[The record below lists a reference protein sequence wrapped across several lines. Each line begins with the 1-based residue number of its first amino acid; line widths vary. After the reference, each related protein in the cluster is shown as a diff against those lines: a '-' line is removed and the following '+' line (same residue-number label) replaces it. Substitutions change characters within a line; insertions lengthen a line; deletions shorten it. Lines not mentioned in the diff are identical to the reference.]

1 MPLTSNQHPVDTLAR
16 FFLYALLI
24 IAPWLHG
31 AEQAWEQLFTAAG
44 IFIVLLFILT
54 SRHLPLISLNQA
66 MPVVSLFALWLAYC
80 TLYLIPLPAEVIQFI
95 SPATFDW
102 HAQVDKASAAYL
114 SVYRQA
120 SLIELLKYGA
130 LVGLFIVVIT
140 LFNSVKKLSQLALV
154 MVIGA
159 VTTAIYSQINYI
171 TGGDFELV
179 SAIPPWDFSWHEGI
193 RGTFS
198 YKNQYAM
205 YLVMAICVV
214 AGLTADAVLGQQ
226 RATGRWLFPRTAW
239 LAAAFIL
246 LLVTLLNTSS
256 RGALLA
262 MILSS
267 FVTLSLLIV
276 RNRFLATRIFTRKV
290 LISGAL
296 ALAVLGAGFTQSSIY
311 DRFTSQKM
319 EDNGRAMLRQTA
331 IDVFLD
337 YPVTG
342 TGPGT
347 YPYVQHQYKP
357 LLLGNSQMS
366 KRAHNDYLE
375 TLSTQGVVGFVLLA
389 IPLALMWFTLM
400 RTSLSVAG
408 AGLLVGTQTAVLAY
422 LFQATFD
429 VNAGVFILPVS
440 FILLLSIGWRLSCQ
454 SLSEQ
459 SHFTRA

>member
-54 SRHLPLISLNQA
+54 SRHIPLVSLNQA
-66 MPVVSLFALWLAYC
+66 MPVICLFALWLAYC
-80 TLYLIPLPAEVIQFI
+80 TLYLIPLPAGVIQFI

-102 HAQVDKASAAYL
+102 HTQVDKASAGYL

-130 LVGLFIVVIT
+130 LVALFIIVIT
-140 LFNSVKKLSQLALV
+140 LFNSIKKLRQLALV
-154 MVIGA
+154 LVTGA
-159 VTTAIYSQINYI
+159 ATTAIYSQVNYI
-171 TGGDFELV
+171 TGGEFELV

-214 AGLTADAVLGQQ
+214 AGLIADTVICQR
-226 RATGRWLFPRTAW
+226 RATGRWLSARTAW
-239 LAAAFIL
+239 LVVAFIL
-246 LLVTLLNTSS
+246 LIVTLLNTSS

-262 MILSS
+262 IILSS
-267 FVTLSLLIV
+267 FVTMSLLIA
-276 RNRFLATRIFTRKV
+276 RNRFLATRLLSKKI
-290 LISGAL
+290 LISAAL

-331 IDVFLD
+331 IDVFSD
-337 YPVTG
+337 YPVMG

-375 TLSTQGVVGFVLLA
+375 TLATQGVIGFILLA
-389 IPLALMWFTLM
+389 MPLALMCFTLM
-400 RTSLSVAG
+400 RTSLCASD
-408 AGLLVGTQTAVLAY
+408 AGLLIGTQTAILAY

-429 VNAGVFILPVS
+429 VNAGVFILPVT
-440 FILLLSIGWRLSCQ
+440 FILLLSIGWRLSSQ

-459 SHFTRA
+459 AFTTRA

>member
-1 MPLTSNQHPVDTLAR
+1 MPLTNNPHPVDTLAR
-16 FFLYALLI
+16 FFLYAVLI
-24 IAPWLHG
+24 VAPWLHG
-31 AEQAWEQLFTAAG
+31 AEQEWEQLFTAAG

-54 SRHLPLISLNQA
+54 SRHVPLVTLKQA
-66 MPVVSLFALWLAYC
+66 MPIICLFAVWLAYC
-80 TLYLIPLPAEVIQFI
+80 FLYLLPLPPGLIEFI

-102 HAQVDKASAAYL
+102 HTQVDKASAGYL

-130 LVGLFIVVIT
+130 LVALFIIVIT
-140 LFNSVKKLSQLALV
+140 LFNTVARLRQLALV
-154 MVIGA
+154 LVTGA
-159 VTTAIYSQINYI
+159 SITAIYSQVNYI

-214 AGLTADAVLGQQ
+214 AGLTADAVITTR
-226 RATGRWLFPRTAW
+226 RAGGRWLSARTGW
-239 LAAAFIL
+239 LAVTCIIL
-246 LLVTLLNTSS
+246 IVTLLNTSS

-262 MILSS
+262 VLLASM
-267 FVTLSLLIV
+267 VTVSLLIF
-276 RNRFLATRIFTRKV
+276 RNRFLAARILSKKV

-311 DRFTSQKM
+311 ERFTSQKM

-331 IDVFLD
+331 INVFTD
-337 YPVTG
+337 YPVMG

-375 TLSTQGVVGFVLLA
+375 TLATQGVIGFILLA
-389 IPLALMWFTLM
+389 MPLALMWFTLM
-400 RTSLSVAG
+400 RTSLSAAG
-408 AGLLVGTQTAVLAY
+408 AGLLIGTQTAVLAY
-422 LFQATFD
+422 LIQAAFD
-429 VNAGVFILPVS
+429 VNAGVFILPVT

-454 SLSEQ
+454 SLDEQ
-459 SHFTRA
+459 AAFTRA